1 MDVERHRLCDRLRP
15 RAGAEV
21 GGLGRDCII
30 PPAIKAPHDPSH
42 FPSSSSHH
50 TSPCFSSSFLL
61 PFHCFSLLFAF
72 AFLFFCIYIFIFLSI
87 WSFIRGTQHRAVPL
101 VIAVEIPLTHRQH
114 QPTDDHQGGH
124 VPNAET
130 CNSCFS
136 SLLGRGHLGH
146 ADHGWLN
153 TYQPF
158 PLPATS
164 TPKGFGALRVLNE
177 DRGPGPRQ
185 LSDHCR
191 EHSQAWGI
199 CLGTSATPAQE
210 ASPINSTQ
218 TTVTTTLLPP
228 TPYHHP
234 LIVVA
239 TLPLIHSFAPD
250 ISCLASNHEYV
261 SHSSTPWLRQLT
273 HLVAPVA
280 ADRRNRWST

>member
-42 FPSSSSHH
+42 FHSSSSYH

-72 AFLFFCIYIFIFLSI
+72 AFLSFCIYIFIFLSI

-146 ADHGWLN
+146 ADHQGGHVPNAETCDSGFSPLLGRGHLGHADHGWLN

-191 EHSQAWGI
+191 EHSQA
-199 CLGTSATPAQE
+199 
-210 ASPINSTQ
+210 
-218 TTVTTTLLPP
+218 
-228 TPYHHP
+228 
-234 LIVVA
+234 
-239 TLPLIHSFAPD
+239 
-250 ISCLASNHEYV
+250 
-261 SHSSTPWLRQLT
+261 
-273 HLVAPVA
+273 
-280 ADRRNRWST
+280 